1 MKRYTQSELAE
12 VVRLHGRWLRSEA
25 GGVRADL
32 SGGNLRGC
40 NLSGSNLS
48 GSDLSG
54 CDLSGCNLSGCNLSG
69 CNLSGR
75 DLSGCDLSGCTNLL
89 SQQAFMQDNFT
100 HDRRGFIVY
109 KTFNSQYTAPAAWVI
124 KPGSIIEEVCNPD
137 RCNDCGSGVN
147 VATLEWV
154 KRNSSGT
161 IWKCRIAW
169 KDAPGIVVPYMT
181 DGKIRTERVELI
193 EVVGAERAPFAIIE
207 AAFIGETCATPSPP
221 ESR

>member
-32 SGGNLRGC
+32 SGSDLSGSNLSGSNLSGSNLTYSNLTCSNLSGSNLRGC
-40 NLSGSNLS
+40 NLSGSN
-48 GSDLSG
+48 
-54 CDLSGCNLSGCNLSG
+54 
-69 CNLSGR
+69 
-75 DLSGCDLSGCTNLL
+75 LSGCTNLL

-147 VATLEWV
+147 GATIEWV